1 MCEFV
6 VSFLGTNAE
15 GKEKEKGKG
24 RRRLGKTPELVFA
37 ARRVGS
43 TQVESLSH
51 APQKHL
57 DDVMLPSWAHPAL
70 VTMQLFQVAYPPPPS
85 GSSLGT

>member
-1 MCEFV
+1 MRIV
-6 VSFLGTNAE
+6 VAFLGTNAE
-15 GKEKEKGKG
+15 GKEKEKEKG

-37 ARRVGS
+37 ARRVES
-43 TQVESLSH
+43 SRVESLSH

-70 VTMQLFQVAYPPPPS
+70 VTMQLFQVAPPS
-85 GSSLGT
+85 SSLGT